1 MRVQVD
7 GRGLT
12 PPTPAQLT
20 KKALEHLVEGSV
32 ETFVDSREA
41 MEQVVELCQRL
52 HYHYDVMEI
61 DGLYQ
66 ISIFKCEL
74 NMDNELMAEEKPKIE
89 DLAIFVVHPKIGEE
103 EVLGDVLIRGYFH
116 TLTQRKMLPR
126 ALLFANEGVF
136 LTTEGSPVLD
146 SLRKLESMGENGSAN
161 VLSSS
166 SSPSSRTPHRSRRCA
181 QAACMLRASTPGR
194 TRWPWPARASGPSR

>member
-1 MRVQVD
+1 MKVQVD

-12 PPTPAQLT
+12 PPTPALLT
-20 KKALEHLVEGSV
+20 QKALEHLVEGSV

-41 MEQVVELCQRL
+41 MEQVVALCRRL

-74 NMDNELMAEEKPKIE
+74 NMENELMPEEKPKIE
-89 DLAIFVVHPKIGEE
+89 DLAIFVVHPTIGEE
-103 EVLGDVLIRGYFH
+103 EILGDVLIRGYFH
-116 TLTQRKMLPR
+116 TLAQRKMLPR

-146 SLRKLESMGENGSAN
+146 ALRKLESLGVEI
-161 VLSSS
+161 LSCSTS
-166 SSPSSRTPHRSRRCA
+166 LDYFGRKNRLA
-181 QAACMLRASTPGR
+181 VGGASTMVTIVKRMHSVKR
-194 TRWPWPARASGPSR
+194 TITI

>member
-146 SLRKLESMGENGSAN
+146 SLRKLESMGVEI
-161 VLSSS
+161 LSCSTS
-166 SSPSSRTPHRSRRCA
+166 LDYFGRKNR
-181 QAACMLRASTPGR
+181 LVVGGASTMVTIVNRMHNVKR
-194 TRWPWPARASGPSR
+194 TITL